1 MAARRNRGDGG
12 LYWDER
18 RQRWIG
24 VVTVG
29 YDTRGKPR
37 RRKFSARTK
46 TEGNQ
51 KMKELQRE
59 IDLGLDLTRGP
70 ITVQEVVESWLANGL
85 HGRSESTVAQN
96 RHLAQSHIIPLIGK
110 RPIRE
115 LRAHDVDRMLSARR
129 HELSTSTLQ
138 RVLSVLRRAIRWAEA
153 RDLVGRNVALL
164 CTAPTGKV
172 GRPSKSLTLEQA
184 RAVLAACDDSRLGAY
199 VTLAMLTGV
208 RNEEARALTWDH
220 VDLVGDPYA
229 VPAVPPSVRVWR
241 SVRAGGDTK
250 TRLSR
255 RTIGLPATCV
265 QVLEKHRSAMQEAG
279 LYADRGLVFCT
290 SQGTALDSA
299 NVRRSFRALCRA
311 AGLDAEKWT
320 PRELRHSFVS
330 LMSDA
335 GVPLEEIA
343 RLVGHGST
351 KVTET
356 VYRKQ
361 LRPILTGGAQ
371 VMDTLFELH
380 PDEEGGVSASLSAS
394 AAKKKPL
401 NRTAEGL

>member
-70 ITVQEVVESWLANGL
+70 ITVQEVVESWLVNGL

-138 RVLSVLRRAIRWAEA
+138 RVLSILRRAIRWAEA

-184 RAVLAACDDSRLGAY
+184 RAVLAACDDSPLGAY

-208 RNEEARALTWDH
+208 RNEEVRALTWDH
-220 VDLVGDPYA
+220 VDLVGDPHA

-299 NVRRSFRALCRA
+299 NVRRSFRALCRT
-311 AGLDAEKWT
+311 AGLDAEQWT
-320 PRELRHSFVS
+320 PRELGHSFVS

-371 VMDTLFELH
+371 VMDTLFELPPH
-380 PDEEGGVSASLSAS
+380 EAGGVSASLSAS
-394 AAKKKPL
+394 VVKKKPP
-401 NRTAEGL
+401 NPGAEGL

>member
-1 MAARRNRGDGG
+1 MAGRRNRGDGG
-12 LYWDER
+12 LYWDEK

-29 YDTRGKPR
+29 YDSRGKPR
-37 RRKFSARTK
+37 RRKLSARTK

-51 KMKELQRE
+51 KLRELMRE
-59 IDLGLDLTRGP
+59 IDLGLDLSKGP
-70 ITVQEVVESWLANGL
+70 LTVQEVVETWLVHGL
-85 HGRSESTVAQN
+85 HGRSEQTLAQN
-96 RHLAQSHIIPLIGK
+96 RHLARSHIIPLIGK
-110 RPIRE
+110 RPLRE

-164 CTAPTGKV
+164 CTAPTGTG

-184 RAVLAACDDSRLGAY
+184 RAVLTACDDSPIGAY
-199 VTLAMLTGV
+199 VTLALLTGV
-208 RNEEARALTWDH
+208 RNEELRALTWDH
-220 VDLVGDPYA
+220 VDLEGNPEA
-229 VPAVPPSVRVWR
+229 VPGVPPSVRVWR

-255 RTIGLPATCV
+255 RTIGLPGTCV
-265 QVLEKHRSAMQEAG
+265 DALRRHRGKMEEAG
-279 LYADRGLVFCT
+279 LYSDCGLVFCT
-290 SQGTALDSA
+290 GRGTALDSA
-299 NVRRSFRALCRA
+299 NVRRAFRALCRGA
-311 AGLDAEKWT
+311 RLDAEQWT

-371 VMDTLFELH
+371 VMDTLFEWEPGH
-380 PDEEGGVSASLSAS
+380 ATSEG
-394 AAKKKPL
+394 
-401 NRTAEGL
+401 

>member
-12 LYWDER
+12 LYWDEK

-29 YDTRGKPR
+29 YDSRGKPR

-51 KMKELQRE
+51 KMKELLRE
-59 IDLGLDLTRGP
+59 IDLGLDLSRP
-70 ITVQEVVESWLANGL
+70 ITVEEAVEGWLAHGL
-85 HGRSESTVAQN
+85 HGRSEQTLAQN
-96 RHLAQSHIIPLIGK
+96 RHLARSHIIPLIGK
-110 RPIRE
+110 RPLRE

-129 HELSTSTLQ
+129 QQLSTSTLQ
-138 RVLSVLRRAIRWAEA
+138 RVLSILRRAVRWAEA

-164 CTAPTGKV
+164 CTAPTGKG
-172 GRPSKSLTLEQA
+172 GRPSKSLTLAQA
-184 RAVLAACDDSRLGAY
+184 RAVLAACDRSPLGAY
-199 VTLAMLTGV
+199 VAMALLTGT

-220 VDLVGDPYA
+220 VDLVGDPDA
-229 VPAVPPSVRVWR
+229 VPVIPPSLRVWR

-265 QVLEKHRSAMQEAG
+265 EALAKHRAEMEAAG
-279 LYADRGLVFCT
+279 LYSDRGLVFCT
-290 SQGTALDSA
+290 GKGTALDSA
-299 NVRRSFRALCRA
+299 NVRRSFRALCRE
-311 AGLDAEKWT
+311 AGLDAEAWT

-371 VMDTLFELH
+371 VMDTLFEL
-380 PDEEGGVSASLSAS
+380 PADKDQEE
-394 AAKKKPL
+394 
-401 NRTAEGL
+401 R